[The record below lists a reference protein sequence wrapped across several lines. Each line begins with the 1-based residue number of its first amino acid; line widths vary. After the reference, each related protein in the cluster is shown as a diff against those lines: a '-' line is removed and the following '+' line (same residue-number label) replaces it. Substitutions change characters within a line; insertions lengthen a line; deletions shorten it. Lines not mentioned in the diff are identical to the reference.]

1 MMNVGWPNQGLGL
14 EVAADPLQQ
23 QQQQFQHQQL
33 AQQQQ
38 LQQQQ
43 LQQQQPTMQLPTYTL
58 QQNKPGQKFDPTTE
72 LQLDQWVQ
80 AKRDKD
86 FVTADSI
93 RSDLRSRGIEPDI
106 VRPPGHDAVID
117 TDVEQ
122 KLDLWVQA
130 KRDKNFGIADSIRA
144 ELRAIGVDPDT
155 VRPPGY
161 DNVIEDRGGLGAQGA
176 SQQLKFDDGTE
187 QLLDL
192 WVAAKRN
199 RDFVQAD
206 NIRSE
211 LRNKGVDP
219 DTVRPPGFDA
229 VIDATA
235 EQELDR
241 WVQAK
246 RDKDFATAD
255 AIRAELRQRGIEPDI
270 LRPPGYEAQQQMSA
284 EVENRLDLWVT
295 AKRNKDFTT
304 ADAIRSELRAQGID
318 PDTARPPAREPP
330 ALQAPLAAVPLQRAG
345 LYAPVAPASKLA
357 RAARY
362 TAAMPALPAA
372 RGPGVVQ
379 FRPALAGIRPGG
391 QAAGAAQRGVA
402 AIRPLRIV
410 STPSSGVRPPLQYRT
425 TPPLSTPASRLAP
438 LRAPPTAQQ
447 REVERQLDRWVEAKR
462 AKDFVTA
469 DEIRSRLRKI
479 GVEPDTARP
488 ATGAASASGYGAF
501 TTVGAIEPVAKRPR
515 LEAKEGTVYLK

>member
-1 MMNVGWPNQGLGL
+1 MNVGWASQGLGH
-14 EVAADPLQQ
+14 EVAVDPLSH
-23 QQQQFQHQQL
+23 QQQFQQQQL

-43 LQQQQPTMQLPTYTL
+43 QQQPAMQPPAYTL
-58 QQNKPGQKFDPTTE
+58 QQSQPGQKFDPATE
-72 LQLDQWVQ
+72 LVLDQWVQ

-86 FVTADSI
+86 FVTADTI
-93 RSDLRSRGIEPDI
+93 RSDLRARGIEPDI

-122 KLDLWVQA
+122 KLDMWVKA

-155 VRPPGY
+155 VRPPGF
-161 DNVIEDRGGLGAQGA
+161 DNGLSPQGA
-176 SQQLKFDDGTE
+176 GQDLTLDEGTE
-187 QLLDL
+187 QLLDR

-211 LRNKGVDP
+211 LRAKGVDP

-318 PDTARPPAREPP
+318 PDTVRPPARDPP
-330 ALQAPLAAVPLQRAG
+330 VLQAAPRAVVPLQRATF
-345 LYAPVAPASKLA
+345 YAPVAPATKLV
-357 RAARY
+357 RTDLYSAA
-362 TAAMPALPAA
+362 APSLPAA
-372 RGPGVVQ
+372 RGLGAVQ
-379 FRPALAGIRPGG
+379 QVRPALAGRPGG